1 MADILRLIVRMFVIT
16 LGFFAACLTAGT
28 AFMFLARLVVPE
40 DFGRIDELELTVTL
54 LVGILGV
61 SSLFARALLLPA
73 FAVIAGFEFFKLRD
87 WLSHALAGG
96 LLALAAAS
104 LPLAGTGSSGGAD
117 AANPARDIAI
127 RIACGIIGATLYWL
141 IAGRNAGRWLPSER
155 AKANETGDI
164 EA

>member
-1 MADILRLIVRMFVIT
+1 MTDILRPIVRMFVIT
-16 LGFFAACLTAGT
+16 LGFFAACLAAGT
-28 AFMFLARLVVPE
+28 AFVFLARLVVPE

-54 LVGILGV
+54 AVGILGV

-104 LPLAGTGSSGGAD
+104 LPLAGTAD
-117 AANPARDIAI
+117 AANAGNPAWDIAI